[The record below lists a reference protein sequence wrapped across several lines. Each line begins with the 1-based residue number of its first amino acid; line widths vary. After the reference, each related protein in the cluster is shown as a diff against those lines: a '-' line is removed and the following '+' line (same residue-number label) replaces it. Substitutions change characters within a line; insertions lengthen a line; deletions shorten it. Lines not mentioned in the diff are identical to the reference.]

1 MMNLLIGFQ
10 FQITKRIGDKFM
22 TREQA
27 KELLPI
33 MQAYSEG
40 KTIQIKKEG
49 DWLEVGENTEVYFSE
64 SPSDY
69 RIKPEPKYRPF
80 HNVEECWNE
89 MLKHQ
94 PFGWLK
100 AKESKSVALIGNV
113 CQDKEVLIIW
123 ALNHETNYASEIFNN
138 YVFTDGT
145 PFGIKEE

>member
-1 MMNLLIGFQ
+1 
-10 FQITKRIGDKFM
+10 M
-22 TREQA
+22 TREEA

-33 MQAYSEG
+33 IQAYAEG
-40 KTIQIKKEG
+40 KTIEYREY
-49 DWLEVGENTEVYFSE
+49 DGEWKVAHTPTWSSRLF
-64 SPSDY
+64 Y

-80 HNVEECWNE
+80 ETKEECWQE

-123 ALNHETNYASEIFNN
+123 ALNHETNYASDLFNDW
-138 YVFTDGT
+138 FFDDGT

>member
-1 MMNLLIGFQ
+1 
-10 FQITKRIGDKFM
+10 M
-22 TREQA
+22 TRKEV

-33 MQAYSEG
+33 MQAFAEG

-80 HNVEECWNE
+80 KSQEECWNE

-94 PFGWLK
+94 PFGWIYCKNDSCYYCIISVDEDKIELSPDMYPHSETTP
-100 AKESKSVALIGNV
+100 KEYYLENSYVGFVTALE
-113 CQDKEVLIIW
+113 DYEYTF
-123 ALNHETNYASEIFNN
+123 A
-138 YVFTDGT
+138 DGT
-145 PFGIKEE
+145 LFGIKEELQ

>member
-1 MMNLLIGFQ
+1 M
-10 FQITKRIGDKFM
+10 TK
-22 TREQA
+22 EEA

-33 MQAYSEG
+33 IQAFAEG
-40 KTIQIKKEG
+40 KTIQCRTKNRPWFDLLDNK
-49 DWLEVGENTEVYFSE
+49 LEMCGLFE
-64 SPSDY
+64 Y

-80 HNVEECWNE
+80 KTKEECWNE

-100 AKESKSVALIGNV
+100 NKKNGDVALIGNV

-123 ALNHETNYASEIFNN
+123 ALNHETNYASDLFNDW
-138 YVFTDGT
+138 FFADGT

>member
-1 MMNLLIGFQ
+1 
-10 FQITKRIGDKFM
+10 M

-27 KELLPI
+27 KELLPLI
-33 MQAYSEG
+33 KAFAEG
-40 KTIQIKKEG
+40 KTIEELDPNGIWKEAKNPIFT
-49 DWLEVGENTEVYFSE
+49 DSLIYSCVE
-64 SPSDY
+64 Y

-80 HNVEECWNE
+80 ESQEECWEE

-123 ALNHETNYASEIFNN
+123 ALNHETNYASDLFNDW
-138 YVFTDGT
+138 VFADGT
-145 PFGIKEE
+145 SFGIKEE

>member
-1 MMNLLIGFQ
+1 
-10 FQITKRIGDKFM
+10 M
-22 TREQA
+22 TREEA

-33 MQAYSEG
+33 MQAFAEG
-40 KTIQIKKEG
+40 KTIEYREYDGEWKEAHTPT
-49 DWLEVGENTEVYFSE
+49 WSSRLF
-64 SPSDY
+64 Y

-113 CQDKEVLIIW
+113 CQDKEVIIIW
-123 ALNHETNYASEIFNN
+123 ALNHETNYASDLFNDW
-138 YVFTDGT
+138 FFADGT